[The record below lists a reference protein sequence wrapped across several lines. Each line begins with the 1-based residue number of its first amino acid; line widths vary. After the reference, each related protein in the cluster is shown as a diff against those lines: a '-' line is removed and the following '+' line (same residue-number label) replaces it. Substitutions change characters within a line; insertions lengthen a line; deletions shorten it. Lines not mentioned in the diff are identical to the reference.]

1 MIKDGRDV
9 ITFQIIQRA
18 AKMYLRKTNCINLT
32 KPNLWTL
39 KKTIT
44 YNNLA
49 NLMTEVVGKVF
60 KFSEEN
66 TFEENALNYRNQ
78 FREKIPLNVSPSQF
92 QRRC

>member
-1 MIKDGRDV
+1 
-9 ITFQIIQRA
+9 
-18 AKMYLRKTNCINLT
+18 
-32 KPNLWTL
+32 
-39 KKTIT
+39 
-44 YNNLA
+44 
-49 NLMTEVVGKVF
+49 MTEVVGKVF